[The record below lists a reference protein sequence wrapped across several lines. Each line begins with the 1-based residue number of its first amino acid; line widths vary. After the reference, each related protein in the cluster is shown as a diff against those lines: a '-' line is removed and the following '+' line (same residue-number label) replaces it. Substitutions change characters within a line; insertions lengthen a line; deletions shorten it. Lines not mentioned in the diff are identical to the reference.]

1 MHSLFDVFQCIDTLY
16 NYLEQ
21 FKLEY
26 NKSGFPI
33 FTKEMFL
40 CKYPQ
45 LVIPYYLRN
54 NKIVDNKKS
63 TLLCFYCP
71 DFRIYPRFSKIEE
84 DIATYKE
91 YMGVIGSDITVTAD
105 MDIEWQNA
113 LMLLNQ
119 LHMVAL
125 AANDIKIVFN
135 LRNGNGESLKNFSS
149 VPKNIMCASGF
160 LGCERQKSKTN
171 FHYLTKVMSV
181 KPSKL
186 ILYGKKDI
194 IIENQLDLMGIDYK
208 RYDDFHTISKRGAA

>member
-1 MHSLFDVFQCIDTLY
+1 MHSLLNVFQCIDKLY
-16 NYLEQ
+16 DYLEQ
-21 FKLEY
+21 FKLKY
-26 NKSGFPI
+26 DRNGFPI

-54 NKIVDNKKS
+54 NKIVKNRKS

-71 DFRIYPRFSKIEE
+71 DFRIYPRFTNIEK
-84 DIATYKE
+84 DIVTYQE

-119 LHMVAL
+119 LHMAVL
-125 AANDIKIVFN
+125 AVNGIKIVFN
-135 LRNGNGESLKNFSS
+135 LRNGNDETLKNFS
-149 VPKNIMCASGF
+149 VIPKNIMCASGF
-160 LGCERQKSKTN
+160 LGCEKQKVHSD
-171 FHYLTKVMSV
+171 FRYLSKVMYV

-186 ILYGKKDI
+186 ILYGKKDS
-194 IIENQLDLMGIDYK
+194 IIENQLNLMGIEYK
-208 RYDDFHTISKRGAA
+208 RYDDFHTISKRGVA